1 MKLRSLEIEGFGPF
15 KNKQTVDFAKFDGD
29 GLFLIEGQTGSGKSS
44 ILDAITYALYG
55 FTARWMDSKANS
67 EFTSVRSHFSL
78 PDEPTRAE
86 LVFELGVGDECHT
99 YRIFRTIP
107 GSKKDGGDK
116 STQAQIFEIYPD
128 GTEHGLAAGIENVAA
143 EVAKLIR
150 LDKNEFLQVV
160 LLAQGRFQAFLEATS
175 EQRLDLLR
183 KLFNTKR
190 FEQIQNAL
198 AAKTSEL
205 YAKIKDSKLTLATEL
220 NVLAQALGVDVPP
233 TGDEVSWLE
242 GQLELAVQSVQS
254 LTVEKDAAKVAKD
267 KADLKLQQAQSQVE
281 LATLTAEKTAI
292 DAGRKEHAQEKA
304 QLSLAQKASR
314 VSGLYGALKS
324 DESALEAAEAA
335 LEAIPK
341 DKRAPRSLEA
351 LEPLLKKQRSLIAKL
366 EPIVEEED
374 SLDELDEE
382 LDELKVELDELVQ
395 NSKNAETESTSLKT
409 ERDDLLKNVGDIEA
423 LRDAK
428 QACQNT
434 LTDFLAFENQQVE
447 LGKAKSK
454 ATTAL
459 KALNAAIERQESL
472 TTAYKHNLASSLAA
486 ELKKGEPCL
495 VCGSSEH
502 PKKAKS
508 KDLNVSNEDLNVAN
522 EARSDAASAEGSA
535 RSEYERL
542 SKEVDALVAKFS
554 GETKISLEKKLTAAE
569 AAFTK
574 SSKATERISAIAR
587 QLEPD
592 SKLQKSIVA
601 LSTAVAAKRIE
612 FKNAE
617 AAKKKILN
625 KVKDN
630 SGSFGTVRE
639 NYDSATSLLKIL
651 EQLKD
656 ALSDVASKKLSR
668 DKANSQFVKKRDS
681 EGFAS
686 TAAFEKAVM
695 NSDDLV
701 ELEEKIQE
709 YIRESQ
715 RVETLLADAKF
726 VGLPK
731 HKMSVDETGEA
742 ATLAETTWSQKERDL
757 GAAADK
763 VTQVSNCK
771 NRISALLPKIEK
783 YSADYETHQALSEM
797 VNGRTPNTKRISLES
812 YFAASELEVILD
824 AANLHLKSMSAGSQY
839 TLKHSD
845 KALRGSG
852 KAGLGIEVMDEFTGR
867 DRQPETLSGGEKFQ
881 VSLAIALGLAQ
892 VVSDRSGAIR
902 VDTLFVDEGFGSLSA
917 EVLDTAMRTLDSL
930 KQGGRTIGL
939 ISHVEKMQEDIA
951 SKIKV
956 TKTPRGPSLIH
967 HVN

>member
-15 KNKQTVDFAKFDGD
+15 KNKQTVDFSQFDGD

-55 FTARWMDSKANS
+55 STARWMDSKANA

-86 LVFELGVGDECHT
+86 LVFELGVGDEIHT
-99 YRIFRTIP
+99 YRIVRTIP

-116 STQAQIFEIYPD
+116 PTQAEIFEIYPD
-128 GTEHGLAAGIENVAA
+128 GIELGLAAGIANVAR
-143 EVAKLIR
+143 EVNKLIR
-150 LDKNEFLQVV
+150 LDNNEFLQVV

-175 EQRLDLLR
+175 EQRSDLLR

-190 FEQIQNAL
+190 FAQIQDAL
-198 AAKTSEL
+198 AGRTSEL
-205 YAKIKDSKLTLATEL
+205 SAKIKDSKLTLATEVK
-220 NVLAQALGVDVPP
+220 VLAQALEVDVP
-233 TGDEVSWLE
+233 TAGEEVAWLE
-242 GQLELAVQSVQS
+242 SQLELAKQSVQS
-254 LTVEKDAAKVAKD
+254 LTIEKDAAKVAKD
-267 KADLKLQQAQSQVE
+267 KADIRLQQAQSQVE
-281 LATLTAEKTAI
+281 LAALTSEKIVI
-292 DAGRKEHAQEKA
+292 DAGRKEHEQDKS
-304 QLSLAQKASR
+304 QLILAQKASR
-314 VSGLYGALKS
+314 VSGLFGALKS
-324 DESALEAAEAA
+324 DESALEAAEAE
-335 LEAIPK
+335 LKAIPK
-341 DKRAPRSLEA
+341 DKRAPRSIEA
-351 LEPLLKKQRSLIAKL
+351 LVPLLKTQRSLIAKL

-382 LDELKVELDELVQ
+382 LEVLKAELKEFVEDSEY
-395 NSKNAETESTSLKT
+395 AENESSALKS
-409 ERDDLLKNVGDIEA
+409 ERDDLLKNVGNLDA

-428 QACQNT
+428 QACENKLNEFISFQ
-434 LTDFLAFENQQVE
+434 NQQTE

-459 KALNAAIERQESL
+459 KAFTAATEQQASL
-472 TTAYKHNLASSLAA
+472 ATAYKQNLSSSLAS
-486 ELKKGEPCL
+486 ELKKGEPCP

-502 PKKAKS
+502 PKKARS
-508 KDLNVSNEDLNVAN
+508 KNLSVSNEDLNEAN
-522 EARSDAASAEGSA
+522 ENFSAAASAAGSA
-535 RSEYERL
+535 SSEFKRL
-542 SKEVDALVAKFS
+542 KEEVDLLIAKFS
-554 GETKISLEKKLTAAE
+554 GETKTSLEKKLTAAE
-569 AAFTK
+569 EAFTK
-574 SSKATERISAIAR
+574 SFKATERISAIAK

-601 LSTAVAAKRIE
+601 FSNAITSKRSE
-612 FKNAE
+612 VRNAE

-625 KVKDN
+625 KVKEN
-630 SGSFGTVRE
+630 SGSFGSVRE
-639 NYDSATSLLKIL
+639 NYESAKSLLEIL

-668 DKANSQFVKKRDS
+668 DKATSQFVKKRDA

-695 NSDDLV
+695 DSEQLTD
-701 ELEEKIQE
+701 LEEKIQE
-709 YIRESQ
+709 YVRESQ
-715 RVETLLADAKF
+715 RVATLLEDAKF
-726 VGLPK
+726 KNLPK
-731 HKMSVDETGEA
+731 EKLNLDESREA
-742 ATLAETTWSQKERDL
+742 ATLAESTWSQKERDL

-763 VTQVSNCK
+763 VTQVTNCK
-771 NRISALLPKIEK
+771 TRIADLLPKIQK

-797 VNGRTPNTKRISLES
+797 VNGRTPNTKKISLES

-852 KAGLGIEVMDEFTGR
+852 RAGLGIEIMDEFTGR

-902 VDTLFVDEGFGSLSA
+902 VDTFFVDEGFGSLSA

-967 HVN
+967 QVN

>member
-15 KNKQTVDFAKFDGD
+15 KTKQTVDFSQFDGD

-55 FTARWMDSKANS
+55 FTARWMDSKANL
-67 EFTSVRSHFSL
+67 EFTSVRSHFSS

-86 LVFELGVGDECHT
+86 LVFELGVGEELHT

-116 STQAQIFEIYPD
+116 PTQTQIFEVYPD

-190 FEQIQNAL
+190 FAQIQDAL
-198 AAKTSEL
+198 AAKTSDL
-205 YAKIKDSKLTLATEL
+205 AAKIKDSKLTLATEV
-220 NVLAQALGVDVPP
+220 NVLAQALDVDVPT
-233 TGDEVSWLE
+233 TGEEVAWLE
-242 GQLELAVQSVQS
+242 SQLELAKQSVQT
-254 LTVEKDAAKVAKD
+254 LTAEKDAAKIAKD
-267 KADLKLQQAQSQVE
+267 KADLKLQQARSQVE
-281 LATLTAEKTAI
+281 LVALTSEKKVI
-292 DAGRKEHAQEKA
+292 DAGRKEHEQEKS
-304 QLSLAQKASR
+304 QLNLAQKASR
-314 VSGLYGALKS
+314 VSGLFGALKS
-324 DESALEAAEAA
+324 DETALQAAESELA
-335 LEAIPK
+335 AIPK

-351 LEPLLKKQRSLIAKL
+351 LEPLLKTQRSLIAKL

-374 SLDELDEE
+374 SLEE
-382 LDELKVELDELVQ
+382 LDEKLEELKAELEDLVE
-395 NSKNAETESTSLKT
+395 NSKNAENESTALKS
-409 ERDDLLKNVGDIEA
+409 ERDDLLKNVGNLDA

-428 QACQNT
+428 QACQNK
-434 LTDFLAFENQQVE
+434 LADFVAFQDLQIQQGTAE
-447 LGKAKSK
+447 SK
-454 ATTAL
+454 AANALTAL
-459 KALNAAIERQESL
+459 TKAADREMVLTAAYRQ
-472 TTAYKHNLASSLAA
+472 NLASSWAA
-486 ELKKGEPCL
+486 ELKEGEPCL

-508 KDLNVSNEDLNVAN
+508 KDITVSNEDLDEAK
-522 EARSDAASAEGSA
+522 EARSAAASAEGSA
-535 RSEYERL
+535 SSEFERL
-542 SKEVDALVAKFS
+542 TQEVDALVAKFS
-554 GETKISLEKKLTAAE
+554 GETKVSLEKKLTAAE
-569 AAFTK
+569 GAFTK
-574 SSKATERISAIAR
+574 SFEATERISAIAK

-592 SKLQKSIVA
+592 SELQKSIA
-601 LSTAVAAKRIE
+601 DFSNAITAKRIV
-612 FKNAE
+612 FNNAE
-617 AAKKKILN
+617 SAKKNILK

-630 SGSFGTVRE
+630 SGSFRTVRE
-639 NYDSATSLLKIL
+639 NYESAISLREIL
-651 EQLKD
+651 DALKD
-656 ALSDVASKKLSR
+656 ALGNVASKKVSR
-668 DKANSQFVKKRDS
+668 EKANSQFVKKRDA
-681 EGFAS
+681 EGFSS
-686 TAAFEKAVM
+686 TAAFEKALM
-695 NSDDLV
+695 TPEDLV
-701 ELEEKIQE
+701 ELEDKIQD
-709 YIRESQ
+709 YIRQSQ

-731 HKMSVDETGEA
+731 DKMSVDETGEA
-742 ATLAETTWSQKERDL
+742 AALAETNWAQKERDL

-763 VTQVSNCK
+763 VAQVTNGK
-771 NRISALLPKIEK
+771 IRISALLPKIEK
-783 YSADYETHQALSEM
+783 YSADHATHQSLSEM

-824 AANLHLKSMSAGSQY
+824 AANLHLKLMSAGSQY

-845 KALRGSG
+845 KALRANDR
-852 KAGLGIEVMDEFTGR
+852 AGLGIEVMDEFTGR
-867 DRQPETLSGGEKFQ
+867 DRQPESLSGGEKFQ

-967 HVN
+967 QVN

>member
-15 KNKQTVDFAKFDGD
+15 KTKQTVDFSQFDGD

-55 FTARWMDSKANS
+55 FTARWMDSKANL

-78 PDEPTRAE
+78 PEEPTRAE
-86 LVFELGVGDECHT
+86 LVFELGVGDERHT

-107 GSKKDGGDK
+107 GSKKDGGDRP
-116 STQAQIFEIYPD
+116 TQTQIFEIYPD

-190 FEQIQNAL
+190 FAQIQDAL
-198 AAKTSEL
+198 ALKTSEL
-205 YAKIKDSKLTLATEL
+205 SAKIKDSKSTLATEV
-220 NVLAQALGVDVPP
+220 NVLAQALEVDVPT
-233 TGDEVSWLE
+233 TGEEVAWLE
-242 GQLELAVQSVQS
+242 SQLEAAMQSVQS
-254 LTVEKDAAKVAKD
+254 LTTEKDAAKVAKE
-267 KADLKLQQAQSQVE
+267 KADLRLQQAKSQVE
-281 LATLTAEKTAI
+281 LAVLTSEKIVI
-292 DAGRKEHAQEKA
+292 DAGRKVHAQEKA

-324 DESALEAAEAA
+324 DESALQAAEAA

-351 LEPLLKKQRSLIAKL
+351 LEPLLKTQRSLIAKL
-366 EPIVEEED
+366 APIVEEVD
-374 SLDELDEE
+374 SLEE
-382 LDELKVELDELVQ
+382 LDEKVEELKAEREDLIQ
-395 NSKNAETESTSLKT
+395 KSKDAENESTALKS
-409 ERDDLLKNVGDIEA
+409 ERDDLLKNVGDIDA

-434 LTDFLAFENQQVE
+434 LTDFLAFENQQTE

-459 KALNAAIERQESL
+459 KALTAAIERQESL

-508 KDLNVSNEDLNVAN
+508 KDLNISNEDLNVAN
-522 EARSDAASAEGSA
+522 EARSAAASAEGSA
-535 RSEYERL
+535 SSEFKRL
-542 SKEVDALVAKFS
+542 KEEVDLLIAKFS
-554 GETKISLEKKLTAAE
+554 GETKTSLEEKLTAAE
-569 AAFTK
+569 EAFTK
-574 SSKATERISAIAR
+574 SFKATERISAIAK

-592 SKLQKSIVA
+592 SKLQKSIVV
-601 LSTAVAAKRIE
+601 LSNAIAAKRIE

-617 AAKKKILN
+617 AEKKRILN
-625 KVKDN
+625 KVKEN
-630 SGSFGTVRE
+630 SGGFGTVRE
-639 NYDSATSLLKIL
+639 NYESAKSLLEIL
-651 EQLKD
+651 EQLKG
-656 ALSDVASKKLSR
+656 ALSDVATKKQSR
-668 DKANSQFVKKRDS
+668 DKANSQFVKKRDA

-695 NSDDLV
+695 DSEQLTD
-701 ELEEKIQE
+701 LEEKVQE
-709 YIRESQ
+709 YLRESL
-715 RVETLLADAKF
+715 RVETLLEDAKF
-726 VGLPK
+726 KDLPK
-731 HKMSVDETGEA
+731 EKLSLDESREA
-742 ATLAETTWSQKERDL
+742 ADLAESTRSQKERDL

-763 VTQVSNCK
+763 VTQVTNCK
-771 NRISALLPKIEK
+771 ARIGTLIPKIEK

-797 VNGRTPNTKRISLES
+797 VYGRTPNTKRISLES

-852 KAGLGIEVMDEFTGR
+852 RAGLGIEVMDEFTGR

-902 VDTLFVDEGFGSLSA
+902 VDTLFVDEGFGSLSS

-951 SKIKV
+951 SKVKV

-967 HVN
+967 QVN

>member
-1 MKLRSLEIEGFGPF
+1 VKLRSLEIEGFGPF
-15 KNKQTVDFAKFDGD
+15 KNKQTVDFSQFDGD

-55 FTARWMDSKANS
+55 FTARWMDSKANL

-78 PDEPTRAE
+78 PEEPTRAE
-86 LVFELGVGDECHT
+86 LVFELGVGDERHT

-107 GSKKDGGDK
+107 GSKKDGGDRP
-116 STQAQIFEIYPD
+116 TQTQIFEIYPD

-190 FEQIQNAL
+190 FAQIQDAL

-205 YAKIKDSKLTLATEL
+205 SAKIKDSKLTLATEV
-220 NVLAQALGVDVPP
+220 NVLAQALEVDVP
-233 TGDEVSWLE
+233 TAGEEVAWLE
-242 GQLELAVQSVQS
+242 SQLELAKQSVQT
-254 LTVEKDAAKVAKD
+254 LTAEKDAAKIAKD
-267 KADLKLQQAQSQVE
+267 KADLKLQQARSQFE
-281 LATLTAEKTAI
+281 LVALTSEKKVI
-292 DAGRKEHAQEKA
+292 DAGRKEHDQEKS
-304 QLSLAQKASR
+304 QLNLAQKASR
-314 VSGLYGALKS
+314 VSGLFGALKS
-324 DESALEAAEAA
+324 EESALQVAEAE

-351 LEPLLKKQRSLIAKL
+351 LEPLLKTQRSLIAKL

-374 SLDELDEE
+374 SLEELDEE
-382 LDELKVELDELVQ
+382 LEELKAELKEFVEE
-395 NSKNAETESTSLKT
+395 SEHAENESTALKT
-409 ERDDLLKNVGDIEA
+409 ERDELLKNVGDLDA

-428 QACQNT
+428 QACQNK
-434 LTDFLAFENQQVE
+434 LTDFLAFENQQTE

-454 ATTAL
+454 AATAL
-459 KALNAAIERQESL
+459 KALTAAIERQESL
-472 TTAYKHNLASSLAA
+472 TTVYKHNLASSLAA

-508 KDLNVSNEDLNVAN
+508 KDLNVSNEDLNEAN
-522 EARSDAASAEGSA
+522 EARSGAASAEGSA
-535 RSEYERL
+535 RSEFERL
-542 SKEVDALVAKFS
+542 RKEVDALVAKFS
-554 GETKISLEKKLTAAE
+554 GETKVSLEKKLTAAE
-569 AAFTK
+569 EAFTK
-574 SSKATERISAIAR
+574 SSKAIERISAIAK

-601 LSTAVAAKRIE
+601 FSNAITTKRTE
-612 FKNAE
+612 LKNAE
-617 AAKKKILN
+617 SAKDKIQK
-625 KVKDN
+625 KVKN
-630 SGSFGTVRE
+630 NAGSFDTVRE
-639 NYDSATSLLKIL
+639 NYESAISLLEIL
-651 EQLKD
+651 EQLQK
-656 ALSDVASKKLSR
+656 ALGNVASKKASR
-668 DKANSQFVKKRDS
+668 DKADSQFVKKRDA
-681 EGFAS
+681 EGFSS
-686 TAAFEKAVM
+686 TSAFDKALM
-695 NSDDLV
+695 TPEDLV

-731 HKMSVDETGEA
+731 EKMSVDETGEA
-742 ATLAETTWSQKERDL
+742 ATLAETNWSQKERDL

-763 VTQVSNCK
+763 VAQVSNCK
-771 NRISALLPKIEK
+771 TRIGTLLPKIEK

-812 YFAASELEVILD
+812 YFAASELEVILE

-902 VDTLFVDEGFGSLSA
+902 VDTLFVDEGFGSLSS

-967 HVN
+967 QVN

>member
-1 MKLRSLEIEGFGPF
+1 VKLRSLEIEGFGPF
-15 KNKQTVDFAKFDGD
+15 KTKQTVDFSQFDGD

-55 FTARWMDSKANS
+55 STARWMDSKANA

-86 LVFELGVGDECHT
+86 LVFELGVGDEIHT

-116 STQAQIFEIYPD
+116 PAQAEIFEIYPD
-128 GTEHGLAAGIENVAA
+128 GTEHGLAAGIANVAS
-143 EVAKLIR
+143 EVNKLIR
-150 LDKNEFLQVV
+150 LDNNEFLQVV

-190 FEQIQNAL
+190 FAQIQDAL
-198 AAKTSEL
+198 ALKTSEL
-205 YAKIKDSKLTLATEL
+205 SAKIRDSKLNLATEV
-220 NVLAQALGVDVPP
+220 NVLAQAIEVGVP
-233 TGDEVSWLE
+233 TAGEEVAWLE
-242 GQLELAVQSVQS
+242 SQLELAKQSVQS
-254 LTVEKDAAKVAKD
+254 LTAEKDAAKVAKD
-267 KADLKLQQAQSQVE
+267 EADLRLQQAQSQVE
-281 LATLTAEKTAI
+281 LAVLTSEKIMI

-314 VSGLYGALKS
+314 VSGLHGALKS
-324 DESALEAAEAA
+324 DESALEAAEAE

-351 LEPLLKKQRSLIAKL
+351 LEPLLKTQRSLIAKL

-374 SLDELDEE
+374 SLDELEEE
-382 LDELKVELDELVQ
+382 LEELKAELKEFVEDSEH
-395 NSKNAETESTSLKT
+395 AENESSALKS
-409 ERDDLLKNVGDIEA
+409 ERDDLLKNVGNLDA

-428 QACQNT
+428 QACQNK
-434 LTDFLAFENQQVE
+434 LTDFLAFENQQTE

-454 ATTAL
+454 AATAL
-459 KALNAAIERQESL
+459 KAFTAATEQQASL
-472 TTAYKHNLASSLAA
+472 TAAYKQNLASSLAS

-502 PKKAKS
+502 PMKAKS
-508 KDLNVSNEDLNVAN
+508 KDLSVSNEDLNEAN
-522 EARSDAASAEGSA
+522 ENFSAAASAAGSA
-535 RSEYERL
+535 SSEFKRL
-542 SKEVDALVAKFS
+542 KEEVDLLIAKFS
-554 GETKISLEKKLTAAE
+554 GENKTSLEKKLTAAE
-569 AAFTK
+569 EAFTK
-574 SSKATERISAIAR
+574 SSKANDRISAIAK

-601 LSTAVAAKRIE
+601 FSNAITAKRSE
-612 FKNAE
+612 VKNAE
-617 AAKKKILN
+617 AAKKKILK

-630 SGSFGTVRE
+630 CGGFDTVRE
-639 NYDSATSLLKIL
+639 SYESAISLLEIL
-651 EQLKD
+651 DQLSE
-656 ALSDVASKKLSR
+656 ALGNVASKKLSR
-668 DKANSQFVKKRDS
+668 DKANSQFLTKRDA

-686 TAAFEKAVM
+686 TATFEKAVM
-695 NSDDLV
+695 NSEQLA

-709 YIRESQ
+709 YIRDSQ

-731 HKMSVDETGEA
+731 DKMSVDETGEA
-742 ATLAETTWSQKERDL
+742 AALAETNWSQKERDL

-763 VTQVSNCK
+763 VTQVTNCK
-771 NRISALLPKIEK
+771 TRIADLLPKIQK
-783 YSADYETHQALSEM
+783 YSADHETHRALSEM

-824 AANLHLKSMSAGSQY
+824 AANLHLKTMSAGSQY

-852 KAGLGIEVMDEFTGR
+852 RAGLGIEVMDEFTGR

-902 VDTLFVDEGFGSLSA
+902 VDTLFVDEGFGSLSS

-967 HVN
+967 QVN

>member
-15 KNKQTVDFAKFDGD
+15 KTKQTVDFSQFDGD

-55 FTARWMDSKANS
+55 STARWMDSKANA

-86 LVFELGVGDECHT
+86 LVFELGVGDENHT
-99 YRIFRTIP
+99 YRIVRTIP

-128 GTEHGLAAGIENVAA
+128 GTEHGLAVGIANVAS
-143 EVAKLIR
+143 EVNKLIR
-150 LDKNEFLQVV
+150 LDNNEFLQVV

-190 FEQIQNAL
+190 FAQIQDAL

-205 YAKIKDSKLTLATEL
+205 YAKIKDSKLNLATEV
-220 NVLAQALGVDVPP
+220 NVLAQALEVDVPT
-233 TGDEVSWLE
+233 TGEEVAWIE
-242 GQLELAVQSVQS
+242 GQLELAKQSVQS

-267 KADLKLQQAQSQVE
+267 QADLRLQQAQSQVE
-281 LATLTAEKTAI
+281 LAELTSEKIVI

-324 DESALEAAEAA
+324 DESALEVAEAA

-382 LDELKVELDELVQ
+382 LDELKVELEELVQ
-395 NSKNAETESTSLKT
+395 NSKNAENESTSLKT

-428 QACQNT
+428 QAGQNT
-434 LTDFLAFENQQVE
+434 LTDFLAFENQQRE

-454 ATTAL
+454 AATAL

-542 SKEVDALVAKFS
+542 STEVDALVAKFS
-554 GETKISLEKKLTAAE
+554 GETKISLEKKLTTAE

-574 SSKATERISAIAR
+574 SFKATERISAIAR

-601 LSTAVAAKRIE
+601 LSNSVAAKRIE

-617 AAKKKILN
+617 AAIKKILN

-668 DKANSQFVKKRDS
+668 DKANSQFVKKRDA
-681 EGFAS
+681 EGFTS
-686 TAAFEKAVM
+686 NAAFEKAVM
-695 NSDDLV
+695 NSDDLG

-731 HKMSVDETGEA
+731 DKMSVDETGEA

-771 NRISALLPKIEK
+771 NRISALHPKIEK

-967 HVN
+967 QVN